1 MTFEYSKRV
10 PHNDNDVVGEI
21 LEAAANPAV
30 ISFAG
35 GLPAPELFPVEG
47 MKKAADTVFDNEG
60 QTALQYSNAVGET
73 VLREEIVKLMTDRGV
88 DTSVEHVGVTT
99 GSEQSIDLLAKMF
112 VNPGDTVIVEEPT
125 YLCTLDVFRSYGANI
140 VGVEMDENGM
150 RMDKFEEALKA
161 HPEAKLV
168 YTIPTFQN
176 PTGRTMS
183 VDRRKK
189 FVELANKYDLLVME
203 DDPYGAIRYEGE
215 ELPPLKKFDTQDRV
229 VYMSTFSKILA
240 PGMRLGWIVC
250 NVDVLSNFV
259 VMKQSA
265 DLHSDNLSQHIIAT
279 FLKQND
285 VYEHIKK
292 ISDLYRHRFE
302 LMLDYIKKEFPADA
316 KHSHPEGGMFIWIE
330 LPGEV
335 DTMELFKT
343 CVEHNVAFVPGDAFY
358 PNKPKMGT
366 FRLNFSNVDD
376 ETIEVGMKRLGTA
389 LKEALEA
396 TK

>member
-10 PHNDNDVVGEI
+10 PQTDNDVVGEI

-35 GLPAPELFPVEG
+35 GLPAPELFPVKE
-47 MKKAADTVFDNEG
+47 MQKAADTVFETEG
-60 QTALQYSNAVGET
+60 QTALQYSNAIGEK
-73 VLREEIVKLMTDRGV
+73 VLRDEIVKLMADRKVTTTV
-88 DTSVEHVGVTT
+88 DHIGVTT

-112 VNPGDTVIVEEPT
+112 INPGDTVIVEEPT

-161 HPEAKLV
+161 HPETKLV

-183 VDRRKK
+183 LDRRKE
-189 FVELANKYDLLVME
+189 FVELANKYDILVME
-203 DDPYGAIRYEGE
+203 DDPYGAIRYEGT
-215 ELPPLKKFDTQDRV
+215 ELPPLKHFDTQDRV

-250 NVDVLSNFV
+250 NLDVLSNFV

-265 DLHSDNLSQHIIAT
+265 DLHSDNLSQHIIAK
-279 FLKQND
+279 FLEQND
-285 VYEHIKK
+285 IYKHIKE
-292 ISDLYRHRFE
+292 ISDLYHHRFE
-302 LMLDYIKKEFPADA
+302 LMLEAIKNEFPADA
-316 KHSHPEGGMFIWIE
+316 KYSHPEGGMFIWVE
-330 LPGEV
+330 LPGDV

-343 CVEHNVAFVPGDAFY
+343 CVEHNVAFVPGDSFY
-358 PNKPKMGT
+358 PNQPKRGT

-376 ETIEVGMKRLGTA
+376 ETIKVGMKRLGDA
-389 LKEALEA
+389 LKAALQ
-396 TK
+396 